1 MYYRVMIV
9 DDEAIILSG
18 IKSLINREENG
29 CEVTA
34 TARNGKDALEQMRA
48 FPPDIVLADINMPVM
63 DGVTLM
69 KKAAEEFPQ
78 TVFIILTNLGEFELA
93 RQSLQYKAVDYI
105 LKSQIEAEGLEAAL
119 EAAKAERRKREWSI
133 VSDTE
138 KYLDKKLKMDLMN
151 KVLLSALLFGNDPGG
166 FSEETVR
173 MLTESGFLESYRYF
187 YIPFVIPAKTGICLL
202 YTSDAADEL

>member
-18 IKSLINREENG
+18 IKSLINWEENG

-69 KKAAEEFPQ
+69 KK
-78 TVFIILTNLGEFELA
+78 
-93 RQSLQYKAVDYI
+93 
-105 LKSQIEAEGLEAAL
+105 
-119 EAAKAERRKREWSI
+119 RRKNSPRLCS
-133 VSDTE
+133 
-138 KYLDKKLKMDLMN
+138 
-151 KVLLSALLFGNDPGG
+151 LS
-166 FSEETVR
+166 
-173 MLTESGFLESYRYF
+173 
-187 YIPFVIPAKTGICLL
+187 
-202 YTSDAADEL
+202 